1 MKINKLYTKEEWLDQ
16 PLSIRNDDLDNPFI
30 LQGYLGAPSST
41 WEWEKVEF
49 RTSTDRTVR

>member
-30 LQGYLGAPSST
+30 LQGYLGASSPI
-41 WEWEKVEF
+41 WEKVEF
-49 RTSTDRTVR
+49 RKPKHESK